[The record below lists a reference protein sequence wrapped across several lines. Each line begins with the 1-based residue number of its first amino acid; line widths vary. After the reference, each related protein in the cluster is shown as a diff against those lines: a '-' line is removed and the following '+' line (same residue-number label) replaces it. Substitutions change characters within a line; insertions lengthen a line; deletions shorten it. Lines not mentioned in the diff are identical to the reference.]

1 MKASTAT
8 NAADAFALHAET
20 EREVLPNGLT
30 LLVRRDQSAPVVAI
44 VTHVKA
50 GYFDETDDVVGIA
63 HVLEHMYFKGTPTR
77 GVGQIARETKAN
89 GGYLNAH
96 TIYDHTSYFTVLP
109 SAAFV
114 QGLEIQFDAY
124 ARSTVDGDELAREVE
139 VIVQEVKRKRDAP
152 YAVAVESLYAL
163 LHDRHRIRRWRMG
176 EEAALRTLS
185 RDQVLAFYRNWY
197 RPSNTILSIVG
208 DVDPDQVRREV
219 YARHGTLDAGAPVRA
234 HGPSELGSSGFR
246 TREWSGDIAQQQIA
260 FGWRTPALTHSDTPA
275 LDLAGIALGTG
286 RASRL
291 YRAVREHQWASSVT
305 AWNYTSGDVGVFVV
319 HAESPAAHAAN
330 AATAMWREVQAARW
344 QGLSASEVLR
354 AQRSLETRWVRRLE
368 TMEGQASYLAT
379 WEANGGLDLASAY
392 YDRVLSLRADGM
404 QEVLRRRLDPSE
416 ASVLAYRPNGS
427 ALLAPD
433 DESLRM
439 MLRAV
444 EGSGSRVVPAPSAPT
459 PVTSPSR
466 QAPAVHAGVA
476 FERMQQGV
484 HVYRTAHGVPI
495 LILPRPGALLANV
508 GVFLRGGSVSE
519 AEGQEGM
526 ARLTAHSM
534 LKGTLSRSGAR
545 IAEDAEE
552 LGSSISVSAA
562 PETLGWA
569 LSVPTQRLGR
579 AAALLA
585 DVLQHPIFPDDDVLT
600 ERALAIADVA
610 RLRDDMFRWPMR
622 LAIEAAFAGHPYA
635 RSMIGT
641 EQSLMGIEAAALRT
655 FHRAHVAS
663 GDLVIAVVGD
673 VQPLA
678 VAELLAHNFQSLH
691 WTSHAMVG
699 EFTWPA
705 AAITR
710 HDVREKQQT
719 AMALLFPSPD
729 RADVGRFT
737 THVVSAIASG
747 LGGRFF
753 EQLRD
758 KQSLAYTVMAYSIE
772 RRHAGTFA
780 AYIATSP
787 AREDEA
793 RASLLREFA
802 TLCESAPT
810 EDEVERAR
818 CYLVGAHQIA
828 QQSGGGVL
836 GAMVDAWLLGGGL
849 HELGE
854 FEQRIRSVS
863 AADILALSRRYF
875 DPAHCVE
882 GIVRG
887 VSHQSTT
894 AIDERVVGAR

>member
-1 MKASTAT
+1 MKAPTAT
-8 NAADAFALHAET
+8 NAAAAFALHAET

-30 LLVRRDQSAPVVAI
+30 LLVRRDRSAPVVAI
-44 VTHVKA
+44 VTHVKT

-77 GVGQIARETKAN
+77 GVGQIAQETKAN

-109 SAAFV
+109 SAAFA

-124 ARSTVDGDELAREVE
+124 ARSTVDAGELIREVE
-139 VIVQEVKRKRDAP
+139 VIAQEVKRKRDSP

-176 EEAALRTLS
+176 EEAALRMLS

-208 DVDPDQVRREV
+208 DVDPDQVRRDV

-234 HGPSELGSSGFR
+234 DGPTELGSSGFR

-260 FGWRTPALTHSDTPA
+260 FGWRTPALTSSDTPA
-275 LDLAGIALGTG
+275 LDLAGLALGSG

-291 YRAVREHQWASSVT
+291 YRAVREHQWASSVA
-305 AWNYTSGDVGVFVV
+305 AWNFTSGDVGVFVV
-319 HAESPAAHAAN
+319 HAESPSPHAAD
-330 AATAMWREVQAARW
+330 AATAMWREVQAARLH
-344 QGLSASEVLR
+344 GLRASEVLR
-354 AQRSLETRWVRRLE
+354 AQRFFETRWLRRLE
-368 TMEGQASYLAT
+368 TMEGQASYLAM
-379 WEANGGLDLASAY
+379 WEADGGLDLASAY

-404 QEVLRRRLDPSE
+404 QDVLRRRLDPSE
-416 ASVLAYRPNGS
+416 VSVLSYRPNGS
-427 ALLAPD
+427 AMLAPD
-433 DESLRM
+433 SESLRM
-439 MLRAV
+439 LLRAV
-444 EGSGSRVVPAPSAPT
+444 EGSASSVVPAPSVPT
-459 PVTSPSR
+459 SVTSPSE

-476 FERMQQGV
+476 FDSIQQGV

-495 LILPRPGALLANV
+495 LILPRPGALLSTI
-508 GVFLRGGSVSE
+508 GVFLRGGSLSE

-534 LKGTLSRSGAR
+534 LKGTLSRSGAC

-562 PETLGWA
+562 LESLGWT
-569 LSVPTQRLGR
+569 LSVPTRRLGR

-585 DVLQHPIFPDDDVLT
+585 DVLQHPVFPDDDVLT
-600 ERALAIADVA
+600 ERALAIAELV

-622 LAIEAAFAGHPYA
+622 LASEAAFAGHPYA
-635 RSMIGT
+635 RSVLGT
-641 EQSLMGIEAAALRT
+641 EQSLTQIDAAALRT
-655 FHRAHVAS
+655 FHRAQVAV
-663 GDLVIAVVGD
+663 GDVVIAVVGD

-678 VAELLAHNFQSLH
+678 VAELLAHNFRSLRWKAH
-691 WTSHAMVG
+691 EIGG
-699 EFTWPA
+699 EFAWPTE
-705 AAITR
+705 AITR
-710 HDVREKQQT
+710 QDVREKQQT
-719 AMALLFPSPD
+719 AMALLFPGPD
-729 RADVGRFT
+729 RTDAGRFT
-737 THVVSAIASG
+737 TQVLSAIASG

-772 RRHAGTFA
+772 RRDAGAFA

-793 RASLLREFA
+793 RAGLLREFA
-802 TLCESAPT
+802 KLCEAAPT

-818 CYLVGAHQIA
+818 RYLVGAHQIA
-828 QQSGGGVL
+828 QQSGASVL
-836 GAMVDAWLLGGGL
+836 GAMVDAWLLGEGL

-863 AADILALSRRYF
+863 AADILTLSQRYF
-875 DPAHCVE
+875 DPARCVE

-887 VSHQSTT
+887 VSAPPNDSH
-894 AIDERVVGAR
+894 DRVVRTR

>member
-1 MKASTAT
+1 MTALT
-8 NAADAFALHAET
+8 APNAADAFALHAET

-30 LLVRRDQSAPVVAI
+30 LLVRRDRSAPVVAI
-44 VTHVKA
+44 VTHVKT

-96 TIYDHTSYFTVLP
+96 TIYNHTSYFTVLP
-109 SAAFV
+109 SAAVV

-124 ARSTVDGDELAREVE
+124 ARSTIDREELAREVE
-139 VIVQEVKRKRDAP
+139 VIVQEVKRKRDSP
-152 YAVAVESLYAL
+152 HAVAVESLYAL
-163 LHDRHRIRRWRMG
+163 LYDRHRIRRWRMG

-197 RPSNTILSIVG
+197 RPSNTILAIVG
-208 DVDPDQVRREV
+208 DVDPEQVRREV
-219 YARHGTLDAGAPVRA
+219 HARHGTLAAGVPVRA
-234 HGPSELGSSGFR
+234 HGPTELASPGFR

-260 FGWRTPALTHSDTPA
+260 FGWRTPALTNSDTPA

-305 AWNYTSGDVGVFVV
+305 AWNYTSGDVGAFVV
-319 HAESPAAHAAN
+319 HAESPSPHAAN
-330 AATAMWREVQAARW
+330 AAAAMWREVQSARLH
-344 QGLSASEVLR
+344 GLRANEVLR
-354 AQRSLETRWVRRLE
+354 AQRFFETRWLRRLE

-379 WEANGGLDLASAY
+379 WEADGGLELASAY
-392 YDRVLSLRADGM
+392 YDRVLSLSAGSM
-404 QEVLRRRLDPSE
+404 QDVLGRRLDPSE
-416 ASVLAYRPNGS
+416 VSVLSYRPNGR
-427 ALLAPD
+427 AMLAPD
-433 DESLRM
+433 SESLRM
-439 MLRAV
+439 MLRAT
-444 EGSGSRVVPAPSAPT
+444 EGSDSSVVPAAVAPT
-459 PVTSPSR
+459 PILQPSP

-476 FERMQQGV
+476 FEAIQQGV
-484 HVYRTAHGVPI
+484 HVYRTVHGVPI

-508 GVFLRGGSVSE
+508 GVFLRGGGVSE
-519 AEGQEGM
+519 ADGPEGM

-534 LKGTLSRSGAR
+534 LKGTQSRSGAR
-545 IAEDAEE
+545 IAEDGEE
-552 LGSSISVSAA
+552 LGSSISVNAA
-562 PETLGWA
+562 LESLGWT
-569 LSVPTQRLGR
+569 LSVPTRRLGR
-579 AAALLA
+579 AATLLA
-585 DVLQHPIFPDDDVLT
+585 DVLQHPVFPDDHVLT
-600 ERALAIADVA
+600 ERALAIAEVA

-622 LAIEAAFAGHPYA
+622 LASEAAFAGHPYA
-635 RSMIGT
+635 RSVIGT
-641 EQSLMGIEAAALRT
+641 EQSLMAIDAAALRT
-655 FHRAHVAS
+655 FHRDRVAV

-678 VAELLAHNFQSLH
+678 VAELLAQHFRSLRWQAH
-691 WTSHAMVG
+691 EIGG

-719 AMALLFPSPD
+719 ALALLFPGPA

-737 THVVSAIASG
+737 SHVLSAITSG

-758 KQSLAYTVMAYSIE
+758 KQSLAYTVLAYSIE

-793 RASLLREFA
+793 RAGLLREFA

-810 EDEVERAR
+810 GDEVERAR
-818 CYLVGAHQIA
+818 RYLVGTHQIS
-828 QQSGGGVL
+828 QQSGAGVL

-854 FEQRIRSVS
+854 FEQRIRGVS

-875 DPAHCVE
+875 DPARCVE

-887 VSHQSTT
+887 MSAPPNDGHRGHPVHT
-894 AIDERVVGAR
+894 G